1 MPAPD
6 QLLDLGLEPVR
17 ENVPLLAMIRKIL
30 ALVVVAILV
39 VPVISATATET
50 DQFTGRLQSISDST
64 DILNAKVNET
74 LTEIVSNWDAGEDR
88 MAVVNSIYGK
98 IGGRSIVDKLERW
111 VLDNPNVDKHDTTR
125 PSSIYGGLP
134 FWSTRLIF
142 LFEFGRTI
150 RVNDQ
155 LLGTDKLS
163 HFISQG
169 RKFYKRYT
177 RHGSE
182 QKAVKRAVFAERG
195 IFGSLT
201 TGSFSNAD
209 LVSNYEGYRFYRSLF
224 ENDIVADKP
233 AILRW
238 TGDGWVIQREFDWSD
253 HVNEYWDEALNIN
266 HYDYFLRK
274 RMLNRLRKFC
284 PQYINAPSLYAI
296 ANEDDL
302 ALRYSTIGLR
312 DTSAFRLSAICF
324 DSSTPANRKNSN

>member
-1 MPAPD
+1 MPD
-6 QLLDLGLEPVR
+6 QLNGPGLEPES
-17 ENVPLLAMIRKIL
+17 ENVPLLAMIRTIL
-30 ALVVVAILV
+30 AVVVVVILV
-39 VPVISATATET
+39 FPVTGARATET
-50 DQFTGRLQSISDST
+50 DQFTGRLQSIRDST

-74 LTEIVSNWDAGEDR
+74 LAEIVSDWDAGEDR
-88 MAVVNSIYGK
+88 MAVVNAIYRK

-111 VLDNPNVDKHDTTR
+111 VLDNPNVEKHDTTR
-125 PSSIYGGLP
+125 SSSIYGGLP

-155 LLGTDKLS
+155 LLGTDKIS

-169 RKFYKRYT
+169 RKFYKRYM

-238 TGDGWVIQREFDWSD
+238 TEDGWVIQREFDWSD
-253 HVNEYWDEALNIN
+253 HVNEYWDEALNVN

-284 PQYINAPSLYAI
+284 PQYTNAPSLYAI

-302 ALRYSTIGLR
+302 ALRYSIIGLR
-312 DTSAFRLSAICF
+312 DTSAFRLSAVCTGR
-324 DSSTPANRKNSN
+324 STPADQITSN